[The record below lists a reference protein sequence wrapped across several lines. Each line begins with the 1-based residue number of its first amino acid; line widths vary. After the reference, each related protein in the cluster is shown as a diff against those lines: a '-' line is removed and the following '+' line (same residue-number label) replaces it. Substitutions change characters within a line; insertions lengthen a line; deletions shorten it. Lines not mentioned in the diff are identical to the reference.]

1 MNLKWI
7 IKKAGA
13 TSADQYWPQ
22 IELNQ
27 IKYTDFL
34 RRFESTLTV
43 VGQVERERKG
53 FTGFTGFT

>member
-1 MNLKWI
+1 MNLKI
-7 IKKAGA
+7 ITKKAKA

-53 FTGFTGFT
+53 FTGFT